1 MCNSRLGKGSKKKCV
16 RVFVSGS
23 TRSHSPAQDLGQFK
37 VNVNPFNHNLKI
49 ILTSGG
55 DGSFWAFFFS
65 IRSKIKE
72 SCVTLYSDMSLIIN
86 G

>member
-55 DGSFWAFFFS
+55 DGSFWAFFFFLFVPKLKKAVSLS
-65 IRSKIKE
+65 IQT
-72 SCVTLYSDMSLIIN
+72 CPLL
-86 G
+86 